1 MFDSLAFDPDLR
13 DRDHV
18 TLFDLLIS
26 FRCELS
32 SIREILPNLVDDHV
46 KHAFDHVRLSR
57 KLPCANTITSVFDW
71 NFLAQTRSSCDP
83 AFALLAIFVGTFG
96 LALVAELTSR
106 RFDRARF
113 VIFGGP
119 MPAIR
124 AEMPGIFAWSTSISC
139 FHVGGPPSVICADL
153 LSTSERNF

>member
-1 MFDSLAFDPDLR
+1 VFDSFAFDPDLY
-13 DRDHV
+13 DHDHV
-18 TLFDLLIS
+18 RLFNSLIS
-26 FRCELS
+26 FRSELS

-57 KLPCANTITSVFDW
+57 KLPCANAITSAFDW

-106 RFDRARF
+106 RFVCARF
-113 VIFGGP
+113 V
-119 MPAIR
+119 
-124 AEMPGIFAWSTSISC
+124 
-139 FHVGGPPSVICADL
+139 
-153 LSTSERNF
+153 